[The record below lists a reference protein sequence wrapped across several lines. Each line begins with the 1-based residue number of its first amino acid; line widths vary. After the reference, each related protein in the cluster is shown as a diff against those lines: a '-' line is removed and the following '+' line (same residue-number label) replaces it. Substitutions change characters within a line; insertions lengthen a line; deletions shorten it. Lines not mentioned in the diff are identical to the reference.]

1 MKTVFIAGGTGLIGK
16 RLSQLLAGDFQVYIL
31 SRRPLADNGNI
42 KYLVWKPEEGMI
54 EAGTLK
60 PDIIINL
67 AGAGIAD
74 QRWSGKRKN
83 EIIQSRTQA
92 TLCINTWLQTINH
105 VPEIYIGASAIGYYG
120 DRAMELLDEK
130 SSPGSGFLSTSVELW
145 ESAHSTISAK
155 KKAIIRIGVVL
166 STRGGA
172 LPKMLM
178 NVKWMR
184 MLSYFGSG
192 KQMVSW
198 IHIDDLCQVFLKTL
212 QQDQLSG
219 IINAVSPQPIDN
231 KTMTRQ
237 IAKALPFFTWTAPAP
252 AFLLKMVLGEMS
264 HVVLDSTRVFPV
276 VLLENGFDF
285 KFPAFKEAINDL
297 WLQKI

>member
-16 RLSQLLAGDFQVYIL
+16 RLSQLLSGDFQVYIL
-31 SRRPLADNGNI
+31 SRRPLPENGNI
-42 KYLVWKPEEGMI
+42 KSLVWKPEEGVI
-54 EAGTLK
+54 EAGSLK

-67 AGAGIAD
+67 AGTGIAD
-74 QRWSGKRKN
+74 QRWSAKRKN

-105 VPEIYIGASAIGYYG
+105 VPDIYLGASAIGYYG

-130 SSPGSGFLSTSVELW
+130 SSPGSGFLSTSVKLW

-178 NVKWMR
+178 TVKWLR
-184 MLSYFGSG
+184 LLSYFGSG
-192 KQMVSW
+192 QQMVSW
-198 IHIDDLCQVFLKTL
+198 IHIDDLCQVFLKTI
-212 QQDQLSG
+212 QQDRLSG
-219 IINAVSPQPIDN
+219 IINAVSPQPVDN

-237 IAKALPFFTWTAPAP
+237 IAEVLPFFTWTAPAP

-264 HVVLDSTRVFPV
+264 HVVLDSARVFPV

-285 KFPAFKEAINDL
+285 KFPSFKEAFNDL
-297 WLQKI
+297 WSHKI